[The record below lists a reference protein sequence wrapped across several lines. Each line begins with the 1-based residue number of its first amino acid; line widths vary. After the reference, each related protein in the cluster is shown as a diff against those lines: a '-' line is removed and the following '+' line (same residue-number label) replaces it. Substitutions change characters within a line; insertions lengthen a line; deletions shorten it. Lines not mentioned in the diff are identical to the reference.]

1 MARNSRTR
9 NDWRSQVAV
18 AGSFIGLALIGAVGL
33 LASMG
38 KLPI

>member
-9 NDWRSQVAV
+9 NDWRSQVV
-18 AGSFIGLALIGAVGL
+18 IAGSFIGLAVIGAVAL

-38 KLPI
+38 QLPI